1 MDRKVKSG
9 LTPAGIVA
17 IVFTVLGG
25 IYFFLGIGLS
35 LQPADGEEYT
45 ASIVFAV
52 LGGAFLAIA
61 LTLWIYTALQ
71 RKRLQAIVDSGKY
84 IWGEITD
91 IICNY
96 QVQVNNRYPYYMVL
110 VRYIDRHG
118 AIHLFRSTSLKTYPD
133 RSVIG
138 KQVKIY
144 YKDETYKHYYIDV
157 EGVFPKVIEH

>member
-1 MDRKVKSG
+1 MDRKVKPG

-17 IVFTVLGG
+17 IVFTILGG
-25 IYFFLGIGLS
+25 IYFFLGMGLS
-35 LQPADGEEYT
+35 MQPADGEDYT
-45 ASIVFAV
+45 AGIVFAV

-61 LTLWIYTALQ
+61 LTLWIYTAFH

-84 IWGEITD
+84 IWGEIAD
-91 IICNY
+91 VICNY
-96 QVQVNNRYPYYMVL
+96 QVQVNNRHPYYLVL
-110 VRYIDRHG
+110 VRYTDRNG

-144 YKDETYKHYYIDV
+144 YEDETYKHYYIDL
-157 EGVFPKVIEH
+157 EGVLPKVIEH